1 MLADHDL
8 QQMYEL
14 AHYLHPDSDVALPV
28 TLDACERLALLQRIQ
43 DRRTGHYRQ
52 RLPEAC
58 LLQFC
63 VYLASDARER
73 DQERPRP
80 GQEPQHRPTPDDWL
94 VRYIKCLI
102 WWTMDRNA
110 GYVAVALGCF
120 LYGYQPG
127 DIVNLAPE
135 LFNEYDLWYIKRRLA
150 QQLQSRFQHANLFM
164 GDQTMLRTRPSTE
177 HERRLVHQSLA
188 IFTPWGSP
196 HVPPPAPTTSILETY
211 FAGASARS
219 DWDRIHA
226 LIDPSCAG
234 LPRLIREYNARLPR
248 ESGIRLEDTDHTLA
262 IPRFNP

>member
-14 AHYLHPDSDVALPV
+14 AHYLHPDSGVALPV
-28 TLDACERLALLQRIQ
+28 TLEACDRIMLLQRIQ

-58 LLQFC
+58 LRQYC
-63 VYLASDARER
+63 VYLASDACER

-80 GQEPQHRPTPDDWL
+80 GQDPRYQPAPDDYL

-110 GYVAVALGCF
+110 WHVAMALGCF

-127 DIVNLAPE
+127 DIASLAPE
-135 LFNEYDLWYIKRRLA
+135 HFSLYNIWSIRRRLA
-150 QQLQSRFQHANLFM
+150 QQLQSRFQRANLFM
-164 GDQTMLRTRPSTE
+164 GDQTTLRTRPPTQ
-177 HERRLVHQSLA
+177 HERGLVQQSLA
-188 IFTPWGSP
+188 MFTPWESP
-196 HVPPPAPTTSILETY
+196 HVLPHAPTMSILETY

-226 LIDPSCAG
+226 LIDPTCAG
-234 LPRLIREYNARLPR
+234 LSRLIHEYNESLPR
-248 ESGIRLEDTDHTLA
+248 GSQAHLEDPDDNLA
-262 IPRFNP
+262 IPCFPP